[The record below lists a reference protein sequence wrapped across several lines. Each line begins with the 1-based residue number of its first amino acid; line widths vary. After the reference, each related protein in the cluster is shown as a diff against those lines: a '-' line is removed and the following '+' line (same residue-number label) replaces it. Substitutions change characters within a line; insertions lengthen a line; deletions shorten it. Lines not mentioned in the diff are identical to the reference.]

1 MAPMAN
7 VSPTN
12 VDASPYDSAVARLSG
27 IRQAL
32 ARAEDCGGGPA
43 PDLEARSTQV
53 VGAAA
58 AGLDALA
65 AVDGHGLASR
75 DMVERIRR
83 ELAEI
88 SNLVLR

>member
-1 MAPMAN
+1 MAKGLQSASHPN
-7 VSPTN
+7 PYG
-12 VDASPYDSAVARLSG
+12 DAIARLAG

-32 ARAEDCGGGPA
+32 ALAEADGAGPA
-43 PDLEARSTQV
+43 PDLDARSDQL

-58 AGLDALA
+58 AGLEALVAVEDNDA
-65 AVDGHGLASR
+65 ASR
-75 DMVERIRR
+75 ELVERIRR

>member
-1 MAPMAN
+1 MAHA
-7 VSPTN
+7 SRPTL
-12 VDASPYDSAVARLSG
+12 DDGSYGDAVARLAG

-32 ARAEDCGGGPA
+32 ARADATGAGPA
-43 PDLEARSTQV
+43 PDLDARSDQV

-58 AGLDALA
+58 AGLNALA
-65 AVDGHGLASR
+65 AVQGDSAASR
-75 DMVERIRR
+75 ELVERIRR